1 MTKNREYGDRKA
13 EKMVYLVGAGPGD
26 PGLLTCKGK
35 ALLEECDAVIYDR
48 LGTGELLE
56 EVKEECEKIYVGKR
70 AGYHYK
76 KQEEI
81 NRILIETARRYKKV
95 VRLKGGDPFVFG
107 RGGEE
112 VLALQ
117 EAKIPFMIVPGITSA
132 VSVPEL
138 VGIPVTHRKDSRS
151 FHVFTGHARKEEA
164 DSLEH
169 IHPEEGSSVFLMGLS
184 HLEQIK
190 DKLLLEGMADST
202 PAAVI
207 SNGTMPSQKVVRA
220 TLGTIVSEVKAA
232 NLTSPAIIVVGAN
245 AKYEFV
251 SEQIGALAGKK
262 IGIVG
267 TSVMRK
273 KTKHCLE
280 DKGARV
286 YSLLRMQLKKTDK
299 LLELRKELQQIEA
312 YQWIA
317 FTSQNAIHLF
327 FEQMKLLQIDHR
339 RLAGIRFAVVGS
351 GTKDALER
359 MGFLADYMPQ
369 EYTTKA
375 LAQGLSE
382 RIRPSEKLLLAR
394 AAKSSTRMLSILEQN
409 RIDVTNLA
417 IYDVVGKKTENWNY
431 LEDMDVI
438 TFFSASGVEA
448 FAAALGK
455 DNVSGWEC
463 KRKKAHVK
471 VAAIGHVTAD
481 KLRAYG
487 IQTDCM
493 PVQCDLAHMAEALEA
508 AYQEAD

>member
-1 MTKNREYGDRKA
+1 
-13 EKMVYLVGAGPGD
+13 MVYLVGAGPGD

-56 EVKEECEKIYVGKR
+56 EVKEDCEKIYVGKR

-81 NRILIETARRYKKV
+81 NRILIETAGRFKKV

-138 VGIPVTHRKDSRS
+138 AGIPVTHRKDSRS

-169 IHPEEGSSVFLMGLS
+169 IHQEDGTSVFLMGLS
-184 HLEQIK
+184 HLEQIT
-190 DKLLLEGMADST
+190 DKLLLEGMPVST

-220 TLGTIVSEVKAA
+220 TLGTIVKEVEDAK
-232 NLTSPAIIVVGAN
+232 LTSPAIIVVGEN

-251 SEQIGALAGKK
+251 SDQIGALAGKR

-267 TSVMRK
+267 TSVMRE

-280 DKGARV
+280 EKGAHV
-286 YSLLRMQLKKTDK
+286 YSLLHMQLTRTDK
-299 LLELRKELQQIEA
+299 LRELKKELQQIEA

-317 FTSQNAIHLF
+317 FTSQNAIRLF

-339 RLAGIRFAVVGS
+339 RLAGVRFAVVGS
-351 GTKDALER
+351 GTKEALER

-375 LAQGLSE
+375 LAQGLSKE
-382 RIRPSEKLLLAR
+382 MKPTEKLLLAR
-394 AAKSSTRMLSILEQN
+394 AVKGSSQMLSILEEN
-409 RIDVTNLA
+409 GIDVTNLA

-431 LEDMDVI
+431 LENMDAI

-448 FAAALGK
+448 FVSALGK
-455 DNVSGWEC
+455 EQVPAWEE
-463 KRKKAHVK
+463 KRKKEHVK
-471 VAAIGHVTAD
+471 VAAIGHVTAN
-481 KLRAYG
+481 KLSAYG

-493 PVQCDLAHMAEALEA
+493 PKQCDLTHMAEALEA
-508 AYQEAD
+508 AYQEAY